1 MEFEVKQKQEYVNK
15 TFRFNKDLADKLA
28 AAATEN
34 NVSMNE
40 FVCQACEF
48 ALEHLKKKQDD

>member
-1 MEFEVKQKQEYVNK
+1 MTTSRFEIKKDEYINK
-15 TFRFNKDLADKLA
+15 TFRINKDLADRLAVA
-28 AAATEN
+28 AAKN

-48 ALEHLKKKQDD
+48 ALRHLKNT